1 MKINI
6 KINNLNKTFNI
17 DNYGIS
23 LLDLLRREGYKSVK
37 KGCDTGTCGVC
48 TVLLDGKPILSCS
61 LLAIK
66 ANGHEVTTVEGVS
79 EEAKI
84 IAEYITAEGGDQCG
98 FCGPG
103 LVMAI
108 MGLKNEN
115 LEINSE
121 SVKEYLAGNLCRCS
135 GYEAQH
141 RGIMK
146 YLEVEK

>member
-1 MKINI
+1 MKISI

-17 DNYGIS
+17 DNLGMS
-23 LLDLLRREGYKSVK
+23 LLELLRLEGYKSVK

-66 ANGHEVTTVEGVS
+66 ADGHEVTTVEGVS
-79 EEAKI
+79 DEAKK
-84 IAEYITAEGGDQCG
+84 IAEYITAEGADQCG

-115 LEINSE
+115 LEITSE
-121 SVKEYLAGNLCRCS
+121 NVKEYLAGNLCRCS